1 MKKLTTNH
9 IIFFDENGKIDP
21 YNLRIF
27 LESQGFCLFQSHA
40 DRKVNKELVFNDNG
54 VLKSYNS
61 TELRRWITTALESIE
76 GDVDDWIRV
85 WIKYPDTS
93 LRTSVIDHMTVY
105 SDEEYP
111 DTEQLETFRDTQE
124 ECYLKFR
131 NGVVKITDSKNE
143 SMSYEE
149 LDGAIWESEIIPRD
163 YGGCSYGSGFTFGYS
178 GSSDENPFKTFIE
191 KSVLVKDH
199 SIETD
204 DWREQFKPTQESEE
218 TLLSLKT
225 GLGYLI
231 HGFKNPKDA
240 VAVLLMDRNASPG
253 KANGGNGKS
262 LILSSLQHLVKTAT
276 QGGKSFRTDPNSG
289 GRFQFTN
296 VDYDTKL
303 ININDLRP
311 DFKLETLYNIITDD
325 MEVERKNK
333 NKFVIPSDRS
343 PKVCASTN
351 YIPLLDGRSDERRQ
365 HLIEI
370 GDYWGTALDNDST
383 IEKELGKLLF
393 KNDFTQTEWDN
404 FFYFMIECVQ
414 SYLKHGLVKSTSTSY
429 ERKSLIVKIEGQDGD
444 GEIVSWM
451 DKWIPLHLNDEITE
465 ISFFDDFKKD
475 YPFIEDWDVKR
486 LHKGLYTYAMS
497 HKDYDYNAHLKKNG
511 DTMTQRRMRT
521 GSSTGQIPKFIITR
535 SNPLTLVA

>member
-1 MKKLTTNH
+1 MNLTKNH
-9 IIFFDENGKIDP
+9 ITFISEDGKVDP

-27 LESQGFCLFQSHA
+27 LELQGFCLFQSNS
-40 DRKVNKELVFNDNG
+40 DRKVNKELLFNDNG

-61 TELRRWITTALESIE
+61 TELRRWITTSLESIE
-76 GDVDDWIRV
+76 EDVDDLIRV
-85 WIKYPDTS
+85 WIKYPDTTLKS
-93 LRTSVIDHMTVY
+93 SVIDHMTVY
-105 SDEEYP
+105 SVEEYP
-111 DTEQLETFRDTQE
+111 DTKQLETFRDTQN

-131 NGVVKITDSKNE
+131 NGVVRITELGND

-163 YGGCSYGSGFTFGYS
+163 YGDN
-178 GSSDENPFKTFIE
+178 GSSDDSPFKTFIE

-199 SIETD
+199 SIETI
-204 DWREQFKPTQESEE
+204 DWREQFKPSNESDE

-253 KANGGNGKS
+253 TANGGNGKS

-276 QGGKSFRTDPNSG
+276 QGGKSFRTDPNGG

-303 ININDLRP
+303 VNINDLRP

-325 MEVERKNK
+325 MEVERKGK
-333 NKFVIPSDRS
+333 DKFVIPSDKS

-383 IEKELGKLLF
+383 IEEELGKLLF
-393 KNDFTQTEWDN
+393 KNDFTQTDWDN
-404 FFYFMIECVQ
+404 FFFFMIECVQ
-414 SYLKHGLVKSTSTSY
+414 SYLKYGLVKTTSTSY
-429 ERKSLIVKIEGQDGD
+429 EWKSLVVKIEGQDGD
-444 GEIVSWM
+444 GEVVNWM
-451 DKWIPLHLNDEITE
+451 DKWISQNLGNAITE
-465 ISFFDDFKKD
+465 VALFNDFRKD
-475 YPFIEDWDVKR
+475 FPFINDWDEKR
-486 LHKGLYTYAMS
+486 LHKGINTFAMS
-497 HKDYDYNAHLKKNG
+497 HKDYDYNSHLKKNG
-511 DTMTQRRMRT
+511 DTMTQRRWRT
-521 GSSTGQIPKFIITR
+521 SASNGQLLKFIITR
-535 SNPLTLVA
+535 NNPLNLVA